1 MLTQRVGYAMEVWSI
16 ENLLVKLAVIV
27 IIVNRWSWG
36 AGHMAMTCV
45 IAWSIE
51 VVVLIRISL

>member
-1 MLTQRVGYAMEVWSI
+1 MEVWSI